1 MTNENVLLG
10 TDLKIKVELICDG
23 FDMLAND
30 FVIKVKCGSYTETY
44 EKDTLVIDED
54 NNFYLCL
61 PTDNLKGLVTL
72 VATLYVPDEDF
83 EDGVVPGMRREVVKQ
98 DLFYVQRV

>member
-30 FVIKVKCGSYTETY
+30 FVIKDKAVLLKAVS
-44 EKDTLVIDED
+44 DSPVIC
-54 NNFYLCL
+54 FVH
-61 PTDNLKGLVTL
+61 K
-72 VATLYVPDEDF
+72 
-83 EDGVVPGMRREVVKQ
+83 
-98 DLFYVQRV
+98 